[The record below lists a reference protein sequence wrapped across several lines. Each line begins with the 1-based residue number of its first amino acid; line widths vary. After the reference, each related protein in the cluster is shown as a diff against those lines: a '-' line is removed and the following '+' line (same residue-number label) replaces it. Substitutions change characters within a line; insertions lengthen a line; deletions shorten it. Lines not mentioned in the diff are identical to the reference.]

1 MFLKLKKYIPSAIWF
16 HVLQLETKEFLK
28 EHKVIFIFFFILRYV
43 ASLDGTSGELRS
55 DKGSFVCKPDVG

>member
-28 EHKVIFIFFFILRYV
+28 EHKVIFIFFFYFEIRCFTRWY
-43 ASLDGTSGELRS
+43 
-55 DKGSFVCKPDVG
+55 FW